1 MNERKKERKKTN
13 VMNRFPKIHRR
24 IILAAILFFQ
34 PFLSSLDAADK
45 NSDDDK
51 VEPGKRGVIRFS
63 ESPIQSSD
71 KEQVALRL
79 SAAESPPDFDI
90 TQEEFE
96 ILVPEDYDPR
106 QPHGLFIWISAG
118 KNPTIPADWEP
129 VLAEN
134 KLIFIGARNSGN
146 PRNIFDRI
154 RLAIDAN
161 HGLRQKYNIDGR
173 RVYLSGFSGGARVAS
188 MAGVAWAEMFSGTI
202 CFMGVNFYTD
212 IEAEDGKLYGLNYL
226 PDDTVVGLAKQHCRY
241 VLVTGEKDFNR
252 PNTRGVYE
260 NGFQKEGFEHIKL
273 IDIPQQGH
281 TLPAAKSLQQA
292 IEFLDEGKPPA
303 PVSE

>member
-1 MNERKKERKKTN
+1 MNLSAFRSRSA
-13 VMNRFPKIHRR
+13 
-24 IILAAILFFQ
+24 LALTAILF
-34 PFLSSLDAADK
+34 PLLTSINLHAADE
-45 NSDDDK
+45 NDPEI
-51 VEPGKRGVIRFS
+51 EPGKRGVVRFS

-79 SAAESPPDFDI
+79 SAAETPPDFDI

-96 ILVPEDYDPR
+96 ILVPEDYDAM

-118 KNPTIPADWEP
+118 KKPAIPAEWEP

-134 KLIFIGARNSGN
+134 RLIFVGARNAGN
-146 PRNIFDRI
+146 SRNIFDRI

-188 MAGVAWAEMFSGTI
+188 MAGVAWAEMFSGTV

-212 IEAEDGKLYGLNYL
+212 IEAEDGKVYGLNYI
-226 PDDTVVGLAKQHCRY
+226 PDETLLGLAKKHCRY

-252 PNTRGVYE
+252 PNTRGAFE
-260 NGFQKEGFEHIKL
+260 NGFQKAGFEHVKL
-273 IDIPQQGH
+273 IDIPKQGH
-281 TLPAAKSLQQA
+281 KPPAAEGLQQA

-303 PVSE
+303 PLAK